1 MAKNSLKMSLETD
14 FMLPS
19 CLEASRITTM
29 PSSAYYVADFVSA
42 EEEET
47 ILSKVRC
54 FQSVPETTL
63 SVKQC

>member
-1 MAKNSLKMSLETD
+1 
-14 FMLPS
+14 
-19 CLEASRITTM
+19 M

-42 EEEET
+42 EEEQT
-47 ILSKVRC
+47 ILCKVRC